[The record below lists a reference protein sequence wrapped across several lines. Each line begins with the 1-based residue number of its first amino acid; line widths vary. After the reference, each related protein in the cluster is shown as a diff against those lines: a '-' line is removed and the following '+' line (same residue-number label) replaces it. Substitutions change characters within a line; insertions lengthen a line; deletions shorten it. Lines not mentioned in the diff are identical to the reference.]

1 MHRAHLTYPDWI
13 AEQLEELREF
23 WWKSTG
29 EVPTTDMLIQRA
41 IEELHHSYLRSSSV
55 RDPQIRKPV
64 ARSSRPIPGAS
75 ITESKAS

>member
-23 WWKSTG
+23 WWESTG

-41 IEELHHSYLRSSSV
+41 IAELHHSYLGSSTV
-55 RDPQIRKPV
+55 GDPEIRKPV
-64 ARSSRPIPGAS
+64 ARSLKSIPGAS
-75 ITESKAS
+75 ITRSKAG